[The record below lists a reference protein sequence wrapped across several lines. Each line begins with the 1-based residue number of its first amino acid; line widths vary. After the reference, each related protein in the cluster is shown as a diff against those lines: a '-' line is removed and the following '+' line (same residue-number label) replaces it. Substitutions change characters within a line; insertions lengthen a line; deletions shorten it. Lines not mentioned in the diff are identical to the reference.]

1 MKIVAVVVVT
11 AAENISQILLW
22 YDAELIV
29 LVDFKANGKYIS
41 ILSHIDVGKPTRCF
55 FFVILYIYLL

>member
-29 LVDFKANGKYIS
+29 LVDFKANGKYNTFLYYP
-41 ILSHIDVGKPTRCF
+41 ILM
-55 FFVILYIYLL
+55 